1 MKMNN
6 KRFEIYFFLFAIVL
20 LLLIGI
26 RFGGLTPFNIGICL
40 VLLVLAPILTK
51 VLGKKYGTE
60 AVAESKMQKVEA
72 ISEEALTAKITALY
86 TGRGFALEPYESEF
100 PGSHF
105 VCTREGTR
113 NGESFTERGAV
124 LIITTDNVID
134 ISDFNNF
141 TFEMKQRACTQGMMI
156 TTSRFSPEVIDA
168 AKEALVTLWNRED
181 LRDNLNL

>member
-51 VLGKKYGTE
+51 ILGKKYGTE

-86 TGRGFALEPYESEF
+86 TGRGFALEPYESEY
-100 PGSHF
+100 PGNHF

-113 NGESFTERGAV
+113 NGESFTERREC
-124 LIITTDNVID
+124 LIPLFLRVFRCSSTPKTD
-134 ISDFNNF
+134 
-141 TFEMKQRACTQGMMI
+141 
-156 TTSRFSPEVIDA
+156 
-168 AKEALVTLWNRED
+168 
-181 LRDNLNL
+181 

>member
-20 LLLIGI
+20 LALIGI

-40 VLLVLAPILTK
+40 VLLVLAPILAK

-72 ISEEALTAKITALY
+72 ISEEDLTAKITALY

-105 VCTREGTR
+105 VCIREGTR

-124 LIITTDNVID
+124 LIITTDKVID
-134 ISDFNNF
+134 IGDFNSF
-141 TFEMKQRACTQGMMI
+141 TLEMKQRACTQGMMI

-168 AKEALVTLWNRED
+168 AKEALITLWNRED

>member
-51 VLGKKYGTE
+51 ILGKKYGTE

-72 ISEEALTAKITALY
+72 ISEEDLTAKITALY
-86 TGRGFALEPYESEF
+86 TGRGFALEPYESEY
-100 PGSHF
+100 PGNHF

-124 LIITTDNVID
+124 LIITTDKVID
-134 ISDFNNF
+134 IGDFNNF
-141 TFEMKQRACTQGMMI
+141 TLEMKQRACTQGMMI

-168 AKEALVTLWNRED
+168 AKETLVTLWNRED

>member
-51 VLGKKYGTE
+51 ILGKKYGTE
-60 AVAESKMQKVEA
+60 AEAYSKMQKVEA
-72 ISEEALTAKITALY
+72 ISEEALTSKITALY
-86 TGRGFALEPYESEF
+86 TGRGFALEPYESEY
-100 PGSHF
+100 PGNHF

-141 TFEMKQRACTQGMMI
+141 LTEMKQRDCTQGMMI